1 MKREDSMERSRMRW
15 KAAALALMGLA
26 AWAAPCRAKIGLSS
40 QFVNVVLENLKP
52 GGVYNIREIKG
63 VPYTI
68 KNRGDSP
75 AEVVLEVIMPPTA
88 HLQAPYEPIPDPT
101 WLQVNPSRLRL
112 GEGEMGFSDLII
124 SVPNDEKLRDR
135 HFWAQIWG
143 HTVGTGLLAVGVKT
157 DIRFSIGKGPET
169 LAEEKRRKAMVDLNY
184 DLWPSALYV
193 KNARPGPYDVKK
205 EEKRSFKITNR
216 AEKAVDLVFKAVPWQ
231 SGVSAPQGYE
241 KIEDLSWVKLS
252 PDAVSVEPDSV
263 QDIKLLLEVP
273 ESMKGRKVAFIVQV
287 SLPIGVIV
295 GASHQVYLEVPADR

>member
-1 MKREDSMERSRMRW
+1 MRRGKKRLI
-15 KAAALALMGLA
+15 AACLTLLGLA
-26 AWAAPCRAKIGLSS
+26 AGTAPCRAKIGLSS

-68 KNRGDSP
+68 KNRGDDP
-75 AEVVLEVIMPPTA
+75 AEVLVEVIIPPTA
-88 HLQAPYEPIPDPT
+88 QLRAPYEPIPDPT
-101 WLQVNPSRLRL
+101 WIQVNPSRMRI
-112 GEGEMGFSDLII
+112 GAGEMGFSDLII

-135 HFWAQIWG
+135 HFWAQLWG
-143 HTVGTGLLAVGVKT
+143 HTLETGLFAVGVKT
-157 DIRFSIGKGPET
+157 EIRFSIGKGPAT

-193 KNARPGPYDVKK
+193 KNARTGPYDVKK

-241 KIEDLSWVKLS
+241 KIEDLGWVKFS

-263 QDIKLLLEVP
+263 QDIRLLLDVP
-273 ESMKGRKVAFIVQV
+273 EAMKGRKVAFLVQV
-287 SLPIGVIV
+287 SLPIGVVV
-295 GASHQVYLEVPADR
+295 GASHQVYVEVPAGR

>member
-1 MKREDSMERSRMRW
+1 MGRHERRLI
-15 KAAALALMGLA
+15 AASLALLGLA
-26 AWAAPCRAKIGLSS
+26 AGLSPCWAKIGLSS

-63 VPYTI
+63 VPYTL

-75 AEVVLEVIMPPTA
+75 ADVLVEVVIPSSA
-88 HLQAPYEPIPDPT
+88 GIQAPYEPVPDPT
-101 WLQVNPSRLRL
+101 WIQVNPSRMRL
-112 GEGEMGFSDLII
+112 DGGEMGFSDLII

-135 HFWAQIWG
+135 HFQAQVWG

-169 LAEEKRRKAMVDLNY
+169 LEEEKRRKAMVDVNY

-193 KNARPGPYDVKK
+193 RNAKPGSYDVKK

-216 AEKAVDLVFKAVPWQ
+216 AEKTVDLVLKAVPWQ

-241 KIEDLSWVKLS
+241 RIEDLGWVKFS

-263 QDIKLLLEVP
+263 QDIRLMLDVP
-273 ESMKGRKVAFIVQV
+273 QALKGRKVAFMVQV

-295 GASHQVYLEVPADR
+295 GASHQVYLEVPVNP